1 MKKMLRTLCLM
12 VALLMVAALVPA
24 LAEEAAP
31 ATAQIVI
38 GETVYTIDPAKT
50 SVIAPAAEG
59 YGDGEDDGS
68 TYVAS
73 GAAKNNEDGSVT
85 LSRAGW
91 RAFVPYGGAVGTAVT
106 ADGGQLYLHYDFTIE
121 KYNEEAAG
129 SAMINLA
136 GWNLAMAPFI
146 AQQAGVELV
155 GDERNQL
162 PAGEYK
168 GMIAMADVLS
178 ALADKDVAAA
188 LEMDET
194 LDAEEEKAYAL
205 SVYTAQLD
213 AGYGIIGVA
222 GANVTIRALEYVC
235 VIVE

>member
-1 MKKMLRTLCLM
+1 MKMFRSLCLV
-12 VALLMVAALVPA
+12 VALLMVASLVPA
-24 LAEEAAP
+24 MAEE
-31 ATAQIVI
+31 AQIVI
-38 GETVYTIDPAKT
+38 GETMYTIDASKT
-50 SVIAPAAEG
+50 AVIAPAAEG

-121 KYNEEAAG
+121 KYNVEAAG

-146 AQQAGVELV
+146 AQAHGVALV
-155 GDERNQL
+155 GDELNQL

-188 LEMDET
+188 LALDET

-235 VIVE
+235 VIGK

>member
-1 MKKMLRTLCLM
+1 MKKMLRTLCL
-12 VALLMVAALVPA
+12 VTVLMLCASLIPA
-24 LAEEAAP
+24 MAEE
-31 ATAQIVI
+31 AQIVI
-38 GETVYTIDPAKT
+38 GETVYTIDAAKT

-85 LSRAGW
+85 LSRPGW

-106 ADGGQLYLHYDFTIE
+106 ADGGELYLHYDFTIE

-146 AQQAGVELV
+146 AEQAGVTLV
-155 GDERNQL
+155 GDELNQL

-168 GMIAMADVLS
+168 GMIAMADVLN

-188 LEMDET
+188 LELDET
-194 LDAEEEKAYAL
+194 LDPAEEKAYAL
-205 SVYTAQLD
+205 EAYTAQLD

-235 VIVE
+235 VIAK